1 MEIARQTS
9 TMALRPRPAVLDP
22 MYKLCVCSCVSV
34 CVCAHVCAWIIHT
47 YAYIYI
53 PTHLPTYIHTYIR
66 NHTHIKHEV
75 IWSYDVILQPII
87 IFVWVVLYY
96 EGSQAVTSS
105 SVRLFPC
112 QFLRHFHTPLQPFA
126 AFLGGI
132 CAQEAASPESLR
144 RGILCLGRRHGTAIF
159 RMMAGSTGVSRP

>member
-1 MEIARQTS
+1 MRVF
-9 TMALRPRPAVLDP
+9 LC
-22 MYKLCVCSCVSV
+22 LCVCVRM
-34 CVCAHVCAWIIHT
+34 CAHGLYIHMHT
-47 YAYIYI
+47 YTYL
-53 PTHLPTYIHTYIR
+53 PTYLPTYIHTYIC

-75 IWSYDVILQPII
+75 IWYYDVILQPII
-87 IFVWVVLYY
+87 ICVWVVLYY
-96 EGSQAVTSS
+96 EGSQTVPSS